1 MTYYGVCRGVPPVVY
16 RPVGLSTLSQKSATV
31 AEFGDCRRCL
41 AVFCNS
47 RTFLRQCGQCL
58 THLAV
63 IFSFFTHLS
72 TVGVTQ
78 RNARWRSVLFSK
90 SYLYTQSLSACWANS
105 QCRNGVGRL
114 HLLDHAWRTAFA
126 KRLAERTLT
135 TSATS
140 ASAHLWAT
148 WLTYSVS
155 ARHSLYVG
163 PLSPSYPP
171 HVTSIRRP
179 RQRGLCCRFNLY
191 PRRPTLWYTM
201 VFGAWLKVRRPTP
214 RQ

>member
-1 MTYYGVCRGVPPVVY
+1 MSAAASFLLYI
-16 RPVGLSTLSQKSATV
+16 GLSSLSQKSATV

-155 ARHSLYVG
+155 ARHSLHG
-163 PLSPSYPP
+163 ATFAFLPAARHFNPTSSPVWFMLP
-171 HVTSIRRP
+171 
-179 RQRGLCCRFNLY
+179 F
-191 PRRPTLWYTM
+191 
-201 VFGAWLKVRRPTP
+201 
-214 RQ
+214 